1 VPPRSIQAV
10 VLALPVFPTGALRA
24 LDDVAVVSIGH
35 RGGTALCRLIWR
47 RSRSFPNGHRMPEPA
62 AARRGSGWWGTAG
75 QNCVQDSCPQR
86 DGHCWGVIMGDG
98 DEGLAAADA
107 FVFFGATGDLAHK
120 MIFPALYQMVRR
132 GMLDVPVIGV
142 ASSNWGL
149 PQLRDYARDS
159 IARTDTGVDDG
170 DALERLLSLLG
181 YVDGDYGDPSTF
193 NALRRALGGSRR
205 PAHYLAI
212 PPSLFAT
219 VIQGLSGAGLT
230 HEARAIVEKPFGRDL
245 ASARELNR
253 IVRSAF
259 PESAIFRIDHFLG
272 KEEIMNLLYF
282 RFANSFL
289 EPIWNRN
296 YVACVQITL
305 AEQIGVQG
313 RGAFYETA
321 GCLRDVVENHLFQ
334 VVALLAMEPPAYQG
348 MAAVQSEKFNV
359 FKAMRPLSAD
369 DVVRGQFTGYR
380 DELGVAKDSD
390 VETFCALRLFI
401 DSWRWAG
408 VPWYLR
414 SGKCLAETAAEVL
427 VELKQPPQALFTDSV
442 PADGRANYLRFRLA
456 PNPVIALAA
465 RVKHPGEEFVG
476 DQRELLLLN
485 AQPNEEQ
492 PYERLLG
499 DAMAGAGALFTRE
512 DTVEAAWAVVD
523 PVLEVHGSAHPY
535 PPGGWGPKHAD
546 RLIRPHGRWHN
557 PVPDPTPRH

>member
-1 VPPRSIQAV
+1 
-10 VLALPVFPTGALRA
+10 
-24 LDDVAVVSIGH
+24 
-35 RGGTALCRLIWR
+35 
-47 RSRSFPNGHRMPEPA
+47 
-62 AARRGSGWWGTAG
+62 
-75 QNCVQDSCPQR
+75 
-86 DGHCWGVIMGDG
+86 MGDG

-159 IARTDTGVDDG
+159 IARTDTGVGDV

-193 NALRRALGGSRR
+193 EALRRALGGSRR

-230 HEARAIVEKPFGRDL
+230 QQARVIVEKPFGRDL

-535 PPGGWGPKHAD
+535 PPGSWGPKHAD